1 MPAPARR
8 SASGTTPL
16 ALDGAPVLALHTD
29 VPLYR
34 DLTAGDRGEDVS
46 ALQRELARLGQD
58 LLITG
63 RFDAAT
69 GRGLQ
74 TLEKQSGFPAP
85 DRSLS
90 RADIL
95 WLPAPSVSV
104 GAWSAVWG
112 ASAQAG
118 ETLGTLPGALT
129 AVTLTPRPTA
139 LTPGTRTLTLWGQK
153 GPLDDDLRSTDP
165 DFLARLS
172 ATTDY
177 RVMLA
182 ATEDNRQ
189 ATGSIAL
196 DEPISTVKVP
206 AAAVFG
212 VDGSRGC
219 IQSPSGAQ
227 AVEVVGA
234 ALGATL
240 VTLPA
245 GAPTPTTVRIGAG
258 VTAKACR

>member
-1 MPAPARR
+1 M
-8 SASGTTPL
+8 
-16 ALDGAPVLALHTD
+16 
-29 VPLYR
+29 
-34 DLTAGDRGEDVS
+34 
-46 ALQRELARLGQD
+46 
-58 LLITG
+58 
-63 RFDAAT
+63 
-69 GRGLQ
+69 
-74 TLEKQSGFPAP
+74 
-85 DRSLS
+85 
-90 RADIL
+90 
-95 WLPAPSVSV
+95 
-104 GAWSAVWG
+104 WG